1 MAWTDPGDFTSGQI
15 LTAAEMDNIRESMFF
30 GQATFANEA
39 ARDTAYN
46 ASGAMSPITLQEG
59 MRAYITASTVAAAT
73 GGSTAVPTGITTVY
87 NGSSWVCTTPVSAYT
102 SNAGTY
108 TGSLAYTDTL
118 GGTPGTNPSVTLAT
132 GTTALVCVAALCSN
146 NAIAGGA
153 IVSVAVSGATTLAA
167 SNDYA
172 ANYDN
177 STANYVITLAQT
189 FVITGLTAGTNT
201 FTLNYSLNNAA
212 NTATFQRRRI
222 TVQGIA

>member
-1 MAWTDPGDFTSGQI
+1 MAWSDPGDFTSGQI
-15 LTAAEMDNIRESMFF
+15 LTAAQMDAIREGMFF
-30 GQATFANEA
+30 GMPTFATEA
-39 ARDTAYN
+39 ARDTAY
-46 ASGAMSPITLQEG
+46 GTPLSPIALQEG
-59 MRAYITASTVAAAT
+59 MRAYVTSSTVAAAT

-87 NGSSWVCTTPVSAYT
+87 NGSAWVCTTPVSAYT

-108 TGSLAYTDTL
+108 TGSTAFTATL

-132 GTTALVCVAALCSN
+132 GTTALVSTSALCANSS
-146 NAIAGGA
+146 AAGGA
-153 IVSVAVSGATTLAA
+153 IISVAVSGATTLAA

-177 STANYVITLAQT
+177 STANYFITIGHT

-201 FTLNYSLNNAA
+201 FTLNYSNNSASF
-212 NTATFQRRRI
+212 TATYQRRRI

>member
-1 MAWTDPGDFTSGQI
+1 MAWSDPGDFTSGQV
-15 LTAAEMDNIRESMFF
+15 LTAANMDAIREGMFF
-30 GQATFANEA
+30 GMPTFSTEA
-39 ARDTAYN
+39 ARDTAY
-46 ASGAMSPITLQEG
+46 GAPLSPIALQEG

-87 NGSSWVCTTPVSAYT
+87 NGSAWVCTTPVSAYT

-108 TGSLAYTDTL
+108 TGSLAYTATL

-132 GTTALVCVAALCSN
+132 GTTALVSIAALCSN

-172 ANYDN
+172 VNYDN
-177 STANYVITLAQT
+177 STASYLITLAQT
-189 FVITGLTAGTNT
+189 MVITGLTAGTNT

>member
-87 NGSSWVCTTPVSAYT
+87 NGSAWVCTTPVSAYT

-108 TGSLAYTDTL
+108 TGSTAFTATL

-132 GTTALVCVAALCSN
+132 GTTALVSISALTAN
-146 NAIAGGA
+146 NTAAGGA
-153 IVSVAVSGATTLAA
+153 IISVAVSGATTLAA
-167 SNDYA
+167 SLDYA

-177 STANYVITLAQT
+177 TSANYFLTIGHT

-201 FTLNYSLNNAA
+201 FTLNYSNNNATF
-212 NTATFQRRRI
+212 TATYQRRRI